1 MAGTSQYRAS
11 DFLDAIPGSGGIKT
25 TIAKRVGCAWHT
37 VDKYVREY
45 PTVAKAYADECEK
58 VLDAAESVIV
68 GDIVDRKEVQTAKW
82 YLTMKGTE
90 RGYVQ
95 KQTHEQSGEVILK
108 VVYDNPRDPSE
119 DTTPEAA

>member
-1 MAGTSQYRAS
+1 MSRANYTAQQFIS
-11 DFLDAIPGSGGIKT
+11 AIPGSGGIKT

-68 GDIVDRKEVQTAKW
+68 GDIVDGKEVQTAKW
-82 YLTMKGTE
+82 YLTMKGHG
-90 RGYVQ
+90 RGYQQ
-95 KQTHEQSGEVILK
+95 KQSHEITGQDGEPL
-108 VVYDNPRDPSE
+108 VVRVRGFDE
-119 DTTPEAA
+119 V